1 MELAFDYLGP
11 LGSAEHLTPY
21 ISLFLFYGP
30 GISLLFLPVADSC
43 SLSYL
48 RKWLRHKAGD

>member
-11 LGSAEHLTPY
+11 LGSAAHLTPY

-48 RKWLRHKAGD
+48 HKWLRDKAGD